1 MKRVHMK
8 ERILKNISGSYL
20 VEGAICLPLFIIG
33 IVTFLSVILMYA
45 AVENA
50 NYVGA
55 DEMRRAMAEA
65 GVFPSHITASRRIK
79 NRMMEY
85 SHLVE
90 SASIRDLRFRTEYM
104 GIDEAIA
111 ISADM
116 ELRASNPMN
125 FMSSARYRMSV
136 MSRAYVGRKRPLK
149 PATDGDMQDKNA
161 AGVYVFPKRGEKY
174 HRDGCTFMK
183 AGTVTRSLD
192 PYVRKQYKGCPVCRS
207 GRAKDGTTVY
217 IFPKYGEGYH
227 LKSCGVLNRRYMEM
241 EKETA
246 LERGYTPC
254 SKCGG

>member
-65 GVFPSHITASRRIK
+65 GIFPSHITASRRIK

-90 SASIRDLRFRTEYM
+90 STSIRDLRFRTEYK

-111 ISADM
+111 ISMDM
-116 ELRASNPMN
+116 ELKARNPMN
-125 FMSSARYRMSV
+125 FMSSARYRMSL
-136 MSRAYVGRKRPLK
+136 MSRAYVWKKRSLK
-149 PATDGDMQDKNA
+149 PATDSDMQDKNA

-174 HRDGCTFMK
+174 HREGCTFMK

-192 PYVRKQYKGCPVCRS
+192 PYVRKQYKNCPVCHS
-207 GRAKDGTTVY
+207 SKAKNGTTVY
-217 IFPKYGEGYH
+217 VFPKYGEGYH

-241 EKETA
+241 ERETA
-246 LERGYTPC
+246 LERGYSPC

>member
-1 MKRVHMK
+1 MKRVYMK

-65 GVFPSHITASRRIK
+65 GIFPSHITASRRIK
-79 NRMMEY
+79 KRMMEY

-90 SASIRDLRFRTEYM
+90 STSIRDLRFRTEYK
-104 GIDEAIA
+104 GIDEVIA
-111 ISADM
+111 ISMDM
-116 ELRASNPMN
+116 ELKARNPMN
-125 FMSSARYRMSV
+125 FMSSARYRMSL
-136 MSRAYVGRKRPLK
+136 MSRAYVGKKRSLK
-149 PATDGDMQDKNA
+149 PATDSDMQDKNA

-174 HRDGCTFMK
+174 HREGCTFMK

-192 PYVRKQYKGCPVCRS
+192 PYVRKQYKNCPVCHS
-207 GRAKDGTTVY
+207 SKAKNGTTVY
-217 IFPKYGEGYH
+217 VFPKYGEGYH

>member
-33 IVTFLSVILMYA
+33 ILTFLSVILMYA

-65 GVFPSHITASRRIK
+65 RIFPSHITASRRIK

-90 SASIRDLRFRTEYM
+90 STSIRDLRFRTEYK
-104 GIDEAIA
+104 GIDEVIA
-111 ISADM
+111 ISMDM
-116 ELRASNPMN
+116 ELKARNPMN
-125 FMSSARYRMSV
+125 FMSSARYRMSL
-136 MSRAYVGRKRPLK
+136 MSRAYVGKKRSLK
-149 PATDGDMQDKNA
+149 PATDSDMQDKNA

-174 HRDGCTFMK
+174 HREGCTFMK

-192 PYVRKQYKGCPVCRS
+192 PYVRKQYKNCPVCHS
-207 GRAKDGTTVY
+207 SKAKNGTTVY
-217 IFPKYGEGYH
+217 VFPKYGEGYH